1 MSEVSTAASQR
12 STTNGFGRTG
22 LLVIAIVLAAMA
34 LLALTLVFRAEHRSR
49 VFVSAVPRIK
59 RDFAPVIEWIQSEK
73 ARTGYYPPALP
84 PAFMTLGKGYGPKFS
99 YGIVVDGNRVVA
111 GFKFGDYML
120 DGGELTW
127 NTESG
132 WYLDE

>member
-1 MSEVSTAASQR
+1 MSEASTAASQR
-12 STTNGFGRTG
+12 SATSGFGRTG
-22 LLVIAIVLAAMA
+22 LLVIGIVLAAMV
-34 LLALTLVFRAEHRSR
+34 LLALTLVFRADHRSR

-59 RDFAPVIEWIQSEK
+59 RDFVPVIEWIQSEK

-84 PAFMTLGKGYGPKFS
+84 PAFMALAESYGPKFS
-99 YGIVVDGNRVVA
+99 YYVVVDGNRVVA
-111 GFKFGDYML
+111 GFNFGDYML